1 MEEDLQESQSNKAN
15 ALMGS
20 ALEVEGE
27 YCVQVVSMGG
37 ASFTVDGVSASDSV
51 RDLLARVSS
60 LAGVPPSE
68 LRLLKGAEE
77 LFESQSVKN
86 AGIGS
91 GDVLTALRVAMPRI
105 YERSHFC
112 TDYGH
117 NWGRGIP
124 NPVPQSGPGT
134 VKARVA
140 FFGDQCFLVSRVHDA
155 DSHSNWTLSYLTWD
169 IMCGSFRVE
178 GQTALCT
185 WDTHVQRMMAEE
197 GMGLHETGGRLLDGL
212 ERSDSG
218 WELMDRTASIK
229 FSRIELTHIDDV
241 VVDKAA
247 FDTTVERLRQ
257 VCGELN
263 ELELEQIAKSCH
275 EKHVVV
281 VAVHDYFTFPT
292 LEQIGEL
299 APSWHRMGEGSEREV
314 NESQNEWQGE
324 ALNRG
329 GSLLALPVTDLY
341 GETFL
346 DLSSFPGIFGDGWSL
361 ACAVPASESRSDFEH
376 CSFFTL
382 LAERNPELRAELALR
397 RVELRWRGTLPND
410 VRLLGL

>member
-1 MEEDLQESQSNKAN
+1 MEEDPEESQSNKAN
-15 ALMGS
+15 ALMSS
-20 ALEVEGE
+20 ALEVEE
-27 YCVQVVSMGG
+27 QYCIQVVAMGG
-37 ASFTVDGVSASDSV
+37 ASFTVGGVSASDSV

-60 LAGVPPSE
+60 LAGVPPGE
-68 LRLLKGAEE
+68 LRLLKGDEQ
-77 LFESQSVKN
+77 LSESQSVKN

-105 YERSHFC
+105 YERSHFR

-117 NWGRGIP
+117 HYGGGIP

-155 DSHSNWTLSYLTWD
+155 DGHSIWRHSDLTWD

-185 WDTHVQRMMAEE
+185 WDMHVQRKMAEE
-197 GMGLHETGGRLLDGL
+197 GMGPHKTDGRFFDGS

-218 WELMDRTASIK
+218 WELMDRRASIK
-229 FSRIELTHIDDV
+229 FSRIELTHINDA

-281 VAVHDYFTFPT
+281 HAEHDCRTLLT
-292 LEQIGEL
+292 LEQLGEL

-361 ACAVPASESRSDFEH
+361 ACAVPAPESRSDFEQ

-382 LAERNPELRAELALR
+382 LAAKSQELRDELALR
-397 RVELRWRGTLPND
+397 RYELRGDTW
-410 VRLLGL
+410 

>member
-1 MEEDLQESQSNKAN
+1 
-15 ALMGS
+15 
-20 ALEVEGE
+20 
-27 YCVQVVSMGG
+27 MGG
-37 ASFTVDGVSASDSV
+37 ASFTVGGVSASDSV

-60 LAGVPPSE
+60 LAGVPPGE
-68 LRLLKGAEE
+68 LRLLKGDEQ
-77 LFESQSVKN
+77 LSESQSVKN

-105 YERSHFC
+105 YERSHFR

-117 NWGRGIP
+117 HYGGGIP

-155 DSHSNWTLSYLTWD
+155 DGHSIWRHSDLTWD

-185 WDTHVQRMMAEE
+185 WDMHVQRKMAEE
-197 GMGLHETGGRLLDGL
+197 GMGPHETDGRLFDGS

-218 WELMDRTASIK
+218 WELMDRRASIK
-229 FSRIELTHIDDV
+229 FSRIELTHINDA

-281 VAVHDYFTFPT
+281 HAEHDCRTLLT
-292 LEQIGEL
+292 LEQLGEL

-361 ACAVPASESRSDFEH
+361 ACAVPAPESRSDFEH

-382 LAERNPELRAELALR
+382 LAEKNQELRDELALR
-397 RVELRWRGTLPND
+397 RYELRGDTW
-410 VRLLGL
+410 

>member
-1 MEEDLQESQSNKAN
+1 MEEDPEESQSNKADV
-15 ALMGS
+15 LMGS
-20 ALEVEGE
+20 ALEVEE
-27 YCVQVVSMGG
+27 QYCIQVVAMGG

-68 LRLLKGAEE
+68 LRLLKGDEQ

-105 YERSHFC
+105 YERSHFR

-117 NWGRGIP
+117 HYGGGIP

-155 DSHSNWTLSYLTWD
+155 DGHSNWRQSDLTWD

-185 WDTHVQRMMAEE
+185 WIMHVQRKMAEE
-197 GMGLHETGGRLLDGL
+197 GMGPHKTGGRLFDGS

-218 WELMDRTASIK
+218 WELMDRRASIK
-229 FSRIELTHIDDV
+229 FSRIELTHINDA

-281 VAVHDYFTFPT
+281 DAVHDYGTILT
-292 LEQIGEL
+292 LEQLGEL

-361 ACAVPASESRSDFEH
+361 ACAVPAPESRSDFEH

-382 LAERNPELRAELALR
+382 LAEKNPELRDELALR
-397 RVELRWRGTLPND
+397 RYELRGDTW
-410 VRLLGL
+410 